1 MNLVLNTHLMKQNW
15 PRIFA
20 YSSFSATT
28 GAVIYVFTHSFF
40 QYVETGGIVTFLT
53 YLGYIIIFGNMSYLL
68 GRRFDAK
75 ALYLEQ
81 YPYVLGILL
90 VVPTMIFIIY
100 TPQAGVSTAQQP
112 ILFFTILVAALIGAY
127 FGIRKG
133 LQIRNHQLDRIRQG
147 DDLDS

>member
-1 MNLVLNTHLMKQNW
+1 MNLVVNTHLIKQNW

-40 QYVETGGIVTFLT
+40 QYVEYGGFITFIT
-53 YLGYIIIFGNMSYLL
+53 YLGYFVIFGNMSYLMA
-68 GRRFDAK
+68 RRFDAK

-81 YPYVLGILL
+81 YPYVLAILL
-90 VVPTMIFIIY
+90 VVPTMIFIIF

-112 ILFFTILVAALIGAY
+112 ILFFSILLASLIGA
-127 FGIRKG
+127 FVGIRKG
-133 LQIRNHQLDRIRQG
+133 LKIRNHQLDKIRRG
-147 DDLDS
+147 ADLDS